1 MLSIRKRFWL
11 TVSTMHRYLSGMAR
25 RCGCGLNA
33 SLVTNRRNT
42 LCGSKPRGV
51 SMDLA
56 AAGGDFGKTAAMN
69 GTRGFESAGSNRVA
83 LIVSRAAKCNHE
95 SSQHVMSPG
104 ALRHSRGSASD
115 FEALCDD
122 YRLHLRGHSC

>member
-11 TVSTMHRYLSGMAR
+11 TVSTMRPYLLGMAR

-33 SLVTNRRNT
+33 SLVTNRRNI
-42 LCGSKPRGV
+42 LCGLKPRRV

-56 AAGGDFGKTAAMN
+56 AVGADFGKTAAMN

-83 LIVSRAAKCNHE
+83 LIVRRARTA
-95 SSQHVMSPG
+95 
-104 ALRHSRGSASD
+104 SAGGP
-115 FEALCDD
+115 EAVLQKAMMKA
-122 YRLHLRGHSC
+122 RNT